1 MLQIQYKADENGL
14 AGVGFVFIVGMA
26 SSPQDVLFSP
36 HFASSRAADLPLQ
49 CATLDA
55 TKPVKRLGMGKTKD
69 GSIVGFKIMSNETDT
84 MTEVTFVE
92 NSETEWAYVDVP
104 QDKTIV
110 GVYGRLEG
118 DLIVSL
124 GFAVI

>member
-1 MLQIQYKADENGL
+1 
-14 AGVGFVFIVGMA
+14 
-26 SSPQDVLFSP
+26 
-36 HFASSRAADLPLQ
+36 
-49 CATLDA
+49 
-55 TKPVKRLGMGKTKD
+55 
-69 GSIVGFKIMSNETDT
+69 MSNETDT

-92 NSETEWAYVDVP
+92 NSETQWAYVDVP
-104 QDKTIV
+104 KDKTIV

>member
-1 MLQIQYKADENGL
+1 
-14 AGVGFVFIVGMA
+14 
-26 SSPQDVLFSP
+26 
-36 HFASSRAADLPLQ
+36 
-49 CATLDA
+49 
-55 TKPVKRLGMGKTKD
+55 MGKTKD

-118 DLIVSL
+118 ELIVSL